1 MLRMSRILAWSL
13 CAFTLAVATFSGVLS
28 ARYAGTDW
36 RAILPAHV
44 TPSGEKL
51 LLSLVDA
58 AWLVAFAVVGA
69 LVASNRPRSPIGW
82 MLGAIPAMLAL
93 IFAGESLWFDAARA
107 HGGRPG
113 MPADLGLWL
122 ANCAWVPAVLLMLV
136 FVPLLFPTGRPPS
149 PRWRLVGW
157 AAAAGGVLMFAAEA
171 FAPGPLENYDW
182 IDNPLAGSW
191 LPGWFSGLG
200 FALWCA
206 TSLAAAAS
214 VVVRFRRSH
223 GAEREQLKWFT
234 AAVAQLV
241 AAFVVSFSLS
251 SVVGEDV
258 GWGIIAVALLG
269 VPVAVAIAI
278 LRHRLYDIDVVINRA
293 LVYGALTA
301 TLGAT
306 YLALVLLIGLAVGR
320 SGFAVA
326 VSTLAVAALFGP
338 ARAGIQ
344 GAVDRRFYRRKY
356 DAQLT
361 LEAFAARL
369 RDEVALDAL
378 ESELRGVVTSTMQPA
393 HVTLWLRGAGG

>member
-1 MLRMSRILAWSL
+1 
-13 CAFTLAVATFSGVLS
+13 
-28 ARYAGTDW
+28 
-36 RAILPAHV
+36 
-44 TPSGEKL
+44 
-51 LLSLVDA
+51 
-58 AWLVAFAVVGA
+58 
-69 LVASNRPRSPIGW
+69 
-82 MLGAIPAMLAL
+82 
-93 IFAGESLWFDAARA
+93 
-107 HGGRPG
+107 
-113 MPADLGLWL
+113 
-122 ANCAWVPAVLLMLV
+122 MLV

-157 AAAAGGVLMFAAEA
+157 VAAAGGVLMFAAEA

-251 SVVGEDV
+251 SVVGEDL

-338 ARAGIQ
+338 ARARIQ

-378 ESELRGVVTSTMQPA
+378 DSELRGVVTSTMQPA
-393 HVTLWLRGAGG
+393 HVSLWLRST